1 VQNKNY
7 HPSQVLERK
16 KKLELK
22 NHHPSQV
29 LERKTKLELKN
40 HHPSR
45 VFESNR
51 NQRLSHPSQAF
62 EQIEIKDSIIHA
74 RRLKKKNQN
83 QRIII
88 HPRRLKQI
96 RLKKSESKIHLIW
109 RFQTPERTVGSQE
122 TTCKEPHQSLGR
134 GFRGSYLAFSKKL
147 TEWSYEIRIG
157 YLIFS

>member
-1 VQNKNY
+1 
-7 HPSQVLERK
+7 
-16 KKLELK
+16 
-22 NHHPSQV
+22 V

-62 EQIEIKDSIIHA
+62 EQIGIKDSIIHA
-74 RRLKKKNQN
+74 RRLKKNNQN

-96 RLKKSESKIHLIW
+96 RLKKSSSIPGVWKKNPGKNRQVSGNNWQGTPPKGGGVWGGVFWAVIW
-109 RFQTPERTVGSQE
+109 LFQKS
-122 TTCKEPHQSLGR
+122 
-134 GFRGSYLAFSKKL
+134 
-147 TEWSYEIRIG
+147 
-157 YLIFS
+157 